1 MIVLSAIILNEKRI
15 NLTTKEGIKEEKIE
29 SDFDLENNNKNIS
42 ENESKL
48 KYSSDKLKKTDI
60 NLSNE
65 TYASTN
71 CSKETEILN
80 DKNILNQELD
90 DSQNITNTE
99 LNNNI
104 DSNDENLE
112 LKHQLNLFW
121 TFLKTE
127 KIYKPVIFIFLF
139 MITPSYGDPMFYFYT
154 NVLKFN
160 PITIGRLRLVYG
172 IASILGIYL
181 YNNYL
186 KNTSFKKI
194 ILVTTILSSFFNM
207 LSLALVERLNLKW
220 GIPDYMFCLATDAL
234 TTALSEINFLPILV
248 LACNIC
254 PKNIEGTLYAFLMSI
269 VNLSSLFSSQI
280 GSGLT
285 YMLGITSTNFV
296 NLKYLIIISN
306 LSLFM
311 PMAFLYMINDNDY
324 IKPKES
330 SDEISNDK
338 NDYEEEKNLLNK
350 RVKNFLKEKKNQN
363 LKEFHVNIESEAKK
377 ERLSHNI
384 SNCKLIDNYK
394 KNNHQ
399 IMKEDENVSVR
410 SSH

>member
-1 MIVLSAIILNEKRI
+1 MLEK
-15 NLTTKEGIKEEKIE
+15 T
-29 SDFDLENNNKNIS
+29 DVNIS
-42 ENESKL
+42 H
-48 KYSSDKLKKTDI
+48 D
-60 NLSNE
+60 SN
-65 TYASTN
+65 ASTN
-71 CSKETEILN
+71 CSKETDNLN
-80 DKNILNQELD
+80 EKYKLNQELNVL
-90 DSQNITNTE
+90 QNNTNPE
-99 LNNNI
+99 LKNHDNCG
-104 DSNDENLE
+104 DENLE

-172 IASILGIYL
+172 IASIIGIYL

-186 KNTSFKKI
+186 KDTSFKKI
-194 ILVTTILSSFFNM
+194 ILVTTILSAFFNM

-269 VNLSSLFSSQI
+269 VNLSSLFSNQI

-306 LSLFM
+306 LSLFI
-311 PMAFLYMINDNDY
+311 PMGFLFMINDNDY

-330 SDEISNDK
+330 SNEISNDC
-338 NDYEEEKNLLNK
+338 NECEEEKNLINQG
-350 RVKNFLKEKKNQN
+350 VNHFLKEKKNTKN
-363 LKEFHVNIESEAKK
+363 KEFYVSIDSESNKG
-377 ERLSHNI
+377 RLSHNI
-384 SNCKLIDNYK
+384 SNSKLIDKYK
-394 KNNHQ
+394 KNNDNLNM
-399 IMKEDENVSVR
+399 IENDNVSVR
-410 SSH
+410 SCL